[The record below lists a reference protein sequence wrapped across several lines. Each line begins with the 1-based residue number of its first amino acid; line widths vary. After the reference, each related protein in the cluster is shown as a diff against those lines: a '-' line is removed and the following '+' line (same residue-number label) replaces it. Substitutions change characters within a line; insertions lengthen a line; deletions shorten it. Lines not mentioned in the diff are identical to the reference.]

1 MKPTTRQVFD
11 ALSVGAVIRD
21 LRTERGTCEGCG
33 SCCSRF
39 LPLLPLEMVF
49 LESEIRL
56 SGGRVVHERGLYDM
70 RCPFLDEENMCEIYG
85 NRPGICAAYRCDH
98 HARGDLS
105 ACAALADGA
114 VVVDVCMFAD
124 RVLSKMASAADG
136 AVKEKRAGISKGTGR
151 TEAFRAREEHGDATA
166 ADAAREELS

>member
-1 MKPTTRQVFD
+1 MEPTTRQVFD
-11 ALSVGAVIRD
+11 ALSVGAVIHD

-33 SCCSRF
+33 ACCSRF

-105 ACAALADGA
+105 AVGALADGA
-114 VVVDVCMFAD
+114 VVVDVCMLAD
-124 RVLSKMASAADG
+124 RVLSKMASTAGG
-136 AVKEKRAGISKGTGR
+136 AVKDSPQGFSNRTGSHVAVR
-151 TEAFRAREEHGDATA
+151 HQSVEPAV
-166 ADAAREELS
+166 DAAEERG